1 MRGAEQ
7 FMTRRL
13 LAVAVLVILTACGG
27 DSDVSLDATTTT
39 ERPNTV
45 QEEAHRQAALNPT
58 TTRALVTTTTRPA
71 DYPLG
76 STLTVTPG
84 DHKITVYTY
93 RSPVSS
99 DNRFIQPKAG
109 FVFASIDIQHCA
121 GPTGDRLGPNRF
133 DWELAMPD
141 NTRLRPGST
150 VAEPQLGASPLGPN
164 DCIRGWVSF
173 EVPSGATPRH
183 VVYNEVTSGG
193 AKWRVA

>member
-1 MRGAEQ
+1 M
-7 FMTRRL
+7 RRL
-13 LAVAVLVILTACGG
+13 LAVAVLVVLTACGG

-45 QEEAHRQAALNPT
+45 QEEAHRQAALNPTTT

-99 DNRFIQPKAG
+99 DNRFIQPKSG
-109 FVFASIDIQHCA
+109 FVFASVDIQHCA

-150 VAEPQLGASPLGPN
+150 VVEPQLGASPLGPN

-173 EVPSGATPRH
+173 EVPSGSTPRH